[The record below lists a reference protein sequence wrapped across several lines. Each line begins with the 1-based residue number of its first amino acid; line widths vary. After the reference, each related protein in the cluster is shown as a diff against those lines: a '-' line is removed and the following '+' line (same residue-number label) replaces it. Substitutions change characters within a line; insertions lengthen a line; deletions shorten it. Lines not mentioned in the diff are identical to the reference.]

1 MGFVGGCPYAFM
13 YFSHTQHTRAKSS
26 IYACVF
32 VYWNIQY
39 RRAFWYMQRHVLFYY
54 IKIFHKIV
62 FPYASFAISTFPART
77 NLMSI
82 SRSFKYTLSQWILS
96 IWYGYFIKF
105 CTFVTEAIG
114 GIHIHAYMHVCM
126 HACVCTYVYVCI
138 CLRVCMNSLAQRNQ
152 IFLLHVVEH
161 YFDLFIFI
169 QHYRIILFNVE
180 FYTLIILIRFFRF
193 FTESKIHAL
202 IWRAHTLACAKTF
215 YLWKIP
221 SNCYCYVHALLI
233 NGNNSIAVLLLTV
246 IYFRLTSKAFLIF
259 WFDTVY

>member
-1 MGFVGGCPYAFM
+1 M
-13 YFSHTQHTRAKSS
+13 
-26 IYACVF
+26 
-32 VYWNIQY
+32 VYI
-39 RRAFWYMQRHVLFYY
+39 
-54 IKIFHKIV
+54 
-62 FPYASFAISTFPART
+62 
-77 NLMSI
+77 
-82 SRSFKYTLSQWILS
+82 
-96 IWYGYFIKF
+96 
-105 CTFVTEAIG
+105 
-114 GIHIHAYMHVCM
+114 YMHTCTY
-126 HACVCTYVYVCI
+126 VCTYVYVCI

-161 YFDLFIFI
+161 YFELFIFI
-169 QHYRIILFNVE
+169 QHYRIILFYVE
-180 FYTLIILIRFFRF
+180 FYTLIILIRFFRY

-246 IYFRLTSKAFLIF
+246 IYFRLTIKAFLIF